1 MYQVKS
7 NGSVYYAETV
17 LPVDVADNGC
27 FILSKKDTGGVV
39 AKINVETEDGTQ
51 LADMVF
57 RIREDGLRGSEPLC
71 TYEQISGAQ
80 MMAVYE
86 SALHELGVETEEV
99 SDNAE

>member
-27 FILSKKDTGGVV
+27 YILSEGDTGGVV
-39 AKINVETEDGTQ
+39 AKISVETEEGRQ
-51 LADMVF
+51 LADKVF
-57 RIREDGLRGSEPLC
+57 RTRENGLHGTEPLC

-86 SALHELGVETEEV
+86 SALHELGVETEESV
-99 SDNAE
+99 